1 MINKRKYEQ
10 LLNNTIK
17 EINKDDKKT
26 INELLTYVNE
36 NKPKSLFH
44 YRSCTERS
52 IEAFRENKIYFNTAS
67 NFNDPYDCLIYCDIE
82 YILKQIQN
90 MFDYENIEKLNN
102 NSINLEK
109 VFYTTDAIAAATAIK
124 VSRNILK
131 KWINEGKV
139 VLKPYQQLKEIDLD
153 NKEEINSEVANKIK
167 NIMANIIEIKEEDIP
182 SDAHFI
188 YDLGATSLDYLTL
201 LVKLREEFEM
211 DFNFT
216 DNNNCYNVEEFVK
229 YITK

>member
-26 INELLTYVNE
+26 INELLTYINE

-44 YRSCTERS
+44 YRSCNERS

-90 MFDYENIEKLNN
+90 MFNYENIKKQNNKVIDESYLNTRPVTIPEEKAKEIL
-102 NSINLEK
+102 LEK
-109 VFYTTDAIAAATAIK
+109 EIQILVDLNDGQYSATAWGCDLTYDY
-124 VSRNILK
+124 VR
-131 KWINEGKV
+131 ING
-139 VLKPYQQLKEIDLD
+139 
-153 NKEEINSEVANKIK
+153 
-167 NIMANIIEIKEEDIP
+167 
-182 SDAHFI
+182 
-188 YDLGATSLDYLTL
+188 DY
-201 LVKLREEFEM
+201 RS
-211 DFNFT
+211 
-216 DNNNCYNVEEFVK
+216 
-229 YITK
+229 